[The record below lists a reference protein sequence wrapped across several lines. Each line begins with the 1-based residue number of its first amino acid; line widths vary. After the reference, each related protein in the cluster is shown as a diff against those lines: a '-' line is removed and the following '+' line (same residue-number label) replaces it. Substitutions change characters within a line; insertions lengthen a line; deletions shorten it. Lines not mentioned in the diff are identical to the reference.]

1 MTGKVSLHLS
11 HSFLIIVVCGRRPK
25 TWEITWVVLVNFI
38 LFRHNSSIE
47 LPQLCNQSVALPRVC
62 LNWYSCEKIRWCC
75 NCYKTTTRGRP
86 CWRWSIPWPNC
97 LACDGWWNCE
107 NASWPT
113 PDIWATVIS
122 TDDTFKKTNTREN
135 KLWDHRWGGIWTCE
149 HTVWLF
155 LSCSGYSLS
164 KIIQRE
170 VWQFTKGWSCCENS
184 MSFLIFKNVASFLG
198 STQHN
203 RHVLMAQTLARN
215 RSATKT
221 TSTTTPT
228 PSTTTTTK
236 TVLQRISLTASLT
249 HSPLSHVPAPPSLHS
264 FAIKLQQK
272 LQQGGASAN
281 LWDDARC
288 KSSLHSALLPS
299 FAFLSLSL
307 SLISTCPSFLL
318 TCLSATLHSSILL
331 LLFLPFVSW
340 YLPSIKPFILL
351 APVLLCQRLQNNLY
365 LSLYLPFSFVCAS
378 SRFFSFDWL
387 SV

>member
-25 TWEITWVVLVNFI
+25 TWEITWVVLVNFN

-47 LPQLCNQSVALPRVC
+47 LPQLCNQSVAIPRVC
-62 LNWYSCEKIRWCC
+62 LNWYSCEKIRWC

-184 MSFLIFKNVASFLG
+184 MSFLIFKNVASFLA

-299 FAFLSLSL
+299 FAFLSLSHL
-307 SLISTCPSFLL
+307 DMSFL
-318 TCLSATLHSSILL
+318 
-331 LLFLPFVSW
+331 
-340 YLPSIKPFILL
+340 PS
-351 APVLLCQRLQNNLY
+351 
-365 LSLYLPFSFVCAS
+365 YLPFSYIAFFNPLVTIS
-378 SRFFSFDWL
+378 SVRFLVPTFNQTIHPSRTRS
-387 SV
+387 SVSTFAK